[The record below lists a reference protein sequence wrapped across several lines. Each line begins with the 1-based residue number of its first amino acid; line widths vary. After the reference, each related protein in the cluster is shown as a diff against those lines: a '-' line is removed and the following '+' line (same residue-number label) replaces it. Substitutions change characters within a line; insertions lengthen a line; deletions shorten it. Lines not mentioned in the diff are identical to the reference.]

1 VPTTVRMSDG
11 ATLWTCSAG
20 PLDAPG
26 MVFLHGGPGLWDYL
40 APLAALAGPDVRTHR
55 YDQRGCGRSGPSDD
69 HRMERYAA
77 DLDELRAHFGHERWH
92 VVGHSF
98 GAILGLRYAAQFPQR
113 VSGLVLCNGVGLNWA
128 AHRARHRV
136 RAATRLTPDQ
146 LARRDE
152 LGGRDRT
159 WEEEVEWRTLSWMP
173 DFADRSGAPG
183 LAAALART
191 PLPINWACHDV
202 LTAETNGR
210 PLAEELAECARITIP
225 VEVVHGA
232 DDPRPGDGVVELA
245 AALPDAR
252 LTVLPGAGHN
262 PWHERPAEVAQVLRD
277 IVSRA
282 GAAPRS
288 PGHAPATPPG

>member
-1 VPTTVRMSDG
+1 MSDG

-20 PLDAPG
+20 PADAPA

-40 APLAALAGPDVRTHR
+40 APLAELAGPEIRTHG

-77 DLDELRAHFGHERWH
+77 DLDELRTHFGHERWY

-98 GAILGLRYAAQFPQR
+98 GAILALRYAARFPQR
-113 VSGLVLCNGVGLNWA
+113 VNGLVLCNGVGLNWA
-128 AHRARHRV
+128 RHRAAHGP
-136 RAATRLTPDQ
+136 RAAARLAPEQ
-146 LARRDE
+146 RARRDE
-152 LGGRDRT
+152 LSGRNRT
-159 WEEEVEWRTLSWMP
+159 PEEEFEWRTLTWMP
-173 DFADRSGAPG
+173 DFADRATAPE

-191 PLPINWACHDV
+191 PLPINWACNHT

-210 PLAEELAECARITIP
+210 PLADELAECARITVP

-232 DDPRPGDGVVELA
+232 EDPRPGDGVVELA

-252 LTVLPGAGHN
+252 LTVLPGAGHHA
-262 PWHERPAEVAQVLRD
+262 WHERPAEVARLLRD
-277 IVSRA
+277 VVSRA
-282 GAAPRS
+282 GAAPRD
-288 PGHAPATPPG
+288 PGRGRAAPLG